1 MIVNL
6 GALFVGGLE
15 YAARGF
21 DWGGAGPLTYCGEGV
36 PPVEVDFGCARARRF
51 VRVLPAAVFCVRVN
65 HNLRSRA

>member
-21 DWGGAGPLTYCGEGV
+21 DWRGGRA
-36 PPVEVDFGCARARRF
+36 AR
-51 VRVLPAAVFCVRVN
+51 
-65 HNLRSRA
+65 